1 MKRVFKVLFLGVAL
15 FVMSGVAQAQVKIA
29 HVNTAEILD
38 VMPDKGKAEKDLE
51 KYYGELQNQL
61 QTMAKEYQTKM
72 QDYEA
77 NQATMSN
84 LVKQSKEKE
93 IVDLQTRIQ
102 QFQANAEQEFEAKRA
117 ELLAPILEKIQN
129 AINAVGKEKGYT
141 YVLDLATGAAVYV
154 GDSDVDIQTARNSG
168 LPCISVLW
176 GFRDRD
182 FLIKNGAETFISA
195 PSELLSI

>member
-15 FVMSGVAQAQVKIA
+15 FMMSGVANAQVKIA
-29 HVNTAEILD
+29 HVNTAEVLD
-38 VMPDKGKAEKDLE
+38 AMPDKAKAEKSLE
-51 KYYGELQNQL
+51 KYYDELQNQL
-61 QTMAKEYQTKM
+61 QAMAKEYQTKM

-102 QFQANAEQEFEAKRA
+102 QFQLNAEDEFANKRA
-117 ELLAPILEKIQN
+117 ELLKPMLDKIQN

-141 YVLDLATGAAVYV
+141 YILDLATGAAVFV
-154 GDSDVDIQTARNSG
+154 GDDAVDATKDVKG
-168 LPCISVLW
+168 KL
-176 GFRDRD
+176 G
-182 FLIKNGAETFISA
+182 IK
-195 PSELLSI
+195 

>member
-1 MKRVFKVLFLGVAL
+1 MKKMFKVLFLGIAL

-38 VMPDKGKAEKDLE
+38 AMPDKAKAEKDLE
-51 KYYGELQNQL
+51 KYYGELQSQL
-61 QTMAKEYQTKM
+61 QTMAQEYQTKM

-93 IVDLQTRIQ
+93 IIDIQNRIQ
-102 QFQANAEQEFEAKRA
+102 QFQANAESEFESKRA
-117 ELLAPILEKIQN
+117 ELLKPILDKIQT

-141 YVLDLATGAAVYV
+141 YMLDLATGAAVYV
-154 GDSDVDIQTARNSG
+154 SDDAVDATKDVKAKLG
-168 LPCISVLW
+168 
-176 GFRDRD
+176 
-182 FLIKNGAETFISA
+182 IK
-195 PSELLSI
+195 

>member
-1 MKRVFKVLFLGVAL
+1 MKNLFKVMFLGIAL

-38 VMPDKGKAEKDLE
+38 AMPDKAKAEKSLE
-51 KYYGELQNQL
+51 SYYNELQSQL
-61 QTMAKEYQTKM
+61 QTMATEYQNKM

-93 IVDLQTRIQ
+93 ILDLQNRIQ
-102 QFQANAEQEFEAKRA
+102 QFQANAENEFEAKRA
-117 ELLAPILEKIQN
+117 ELLKPILDKIQN
-129 AINAVGKEKGYT
+129 AINTVGKEKGYT

-154 GDSDVDIQTARNSG
+154 SDDAIDATNDVKAKLG
-168 LPCISVLW
+168 V
-176 GFRDRD
+176 
-182 FLIKNGAETFISA
+182 K
-195 PSELLSI
+195 

>member
-15 FVMSGVAQAQVKIA
+15 FVMSGVANAQVKIA
-29 HVNTAEILD
+29 HVNTAEVLD
-38 VMPDKGKAEKDLE
+38 AMPDKAKAEKSLE
-51 KYYGELQNQL
+51 KYYDELQNQL
-61 QTMAKEYQTKM
+61 QAMAKEYQTKM

-102 QFQANAEQEFEAKRA
+102 QFQANAEQEFEGKRA
-117 ELLAPILEKIQN
+117 ELLKPILDKIQN

-141 YVLDLATGAAVYV
+141 YIIDLATGAAVYV
-154 GDSDVDIQTARNSG
+154 GDSAVDCTKDVKAKLGIT
-168 LPCISVLW
+168 
-176 GFRDRD
+176 
-182 FLIKNGAETFISA
+182 K
-195 PSELLSI
+195 

>member
-1 MKRVFKVLFLGVAL
+1 MKKMFKVLFLGIAL

-38 VMPDKGKAEKDLE
+38 AMPDKAKAEKDLE
-51 KYYGELQNQL
+51 KYYGELQSQL
-61 QTMAKEYQTKM
+61 QTMAQEYQTKM

-93 IVDLQTRIQ
+93 IIDIQNRIQ
-102 QFQANAEQEFEAKRA
+102 QFQANAESEFESKPA
-117 ELLAPILEKIQN
+117 ELLKPILDKIQT

-141 YVLDLATGAAVYV
+141 YMLDLATGAAVYV
-154 GDSDVDIQTARNSG
+154 SDDAIDATKDVKAKLG
-168 LPCISVLW
+168 
-176 GFRDRD
+176 
-182 FLIKNGAETFISA
+182 IK
-195 PSELLSI
+195 

>member
-1 MKRVFKVLFLGVAL
+1 MYLCGSLDKQIADKSLKVNKMKRVFKVLFLGVAL

-38 VMPDKGKAEKDLE
+38 AMPDKATAEKSLE
-51 KYYGELQNQL
+51 KYYGELQSQL
-61 QTMAKEYQTKM
+61 ETMAKEYQTKM

-93 IVDLQTRIQ
+93 IIDLQTRIQ
-102 QFQANAEQEFEAKRA
+102 QFQANAEGEFESKRA
-117 ELLAPILEKIQN
+117 ELLKPILDKIQT
-129 AINAVGKEKGYT
+129 AINNVGKEKGYT

-154 GDSDVDIQTARNSG
+154 GTDAVDCTNDVKAKLG
-168 LPCISVLW
+168 
-176 GFRDRD
+176 
-182 FLIKNGAETFISA
+182 IK
-195 PSELLSI
+195 